1 MRGSGRE
8 TMTSEGAGSV
18 SGRVGAWVGVPQ
30 SAVMGDKNNRTQN
43 QRHGFGPLLGR
54 MMEAF

>member
-1 MRGSGRE
+1 MS
-8 TMTSEGAGSV
+8 SEGAGSV
-18 SGRVGAWVGVPQ
+18 RGRVGAWVGVPQ